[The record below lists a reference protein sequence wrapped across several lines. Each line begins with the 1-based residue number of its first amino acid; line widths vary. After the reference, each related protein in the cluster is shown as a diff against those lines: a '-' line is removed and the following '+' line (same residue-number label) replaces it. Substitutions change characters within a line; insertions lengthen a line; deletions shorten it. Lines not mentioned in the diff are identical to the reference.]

1 MCRELTMVVGRGN
14 QVTVREGEA
23 SLGGQPG
30 SKARRG
36 AGLTPTAQAA
46 VAKAVLSYEHIC
58 TRR

>member
-1 MCRELTMVVGRGN
+1 MVVGRGN

-46 VAKAVLSYEHIC
+46 VAKAVLSYEHVC